1 MGKDTGIKMVEKK
14 IVSFI
19 SKSSVYT
26 VSDLRKIFKDK
37 RKEWS
42 LPDSMNFQGFLE
54 ELKSAGLAERRFL
67 DYNGL
72 PFKTLYTLGDFD
84 HFECACKLYK
94 NAYLSHHTALFMNN
108 LTEQIPKTIYVS
120 YELSPKTGGTDKKL
134 SQKDIDRSFAKPV
147 REPQSFSFLRQEIV
161 VHASKYN
168 GNIGIVPHNT
178 GNFSFTDTERTL
190 IDSVVRPELSGG
202 VFNVLNVFTENR
214 GGYSPEKLRS
224 YLSKLNYTYPYHQAI
239 GFYLE
244 RAGFSDA
251 ELSKFEDPG
260 IRYKFY
266 LDRDIISGSFSKR
279 WNLVYPSEIE

>member
-1 MGKDTGIKMVEKK
+1 MIMGKDTGIKMVEKK

-37 RKEWS
+37 KKEWS

-54 ELKSAGLAERRFL
+54 ELKSTGLTERRFL

-134 SQKDIDRSFAKPV
+134 SQKEIDRSFTKPV

-168 GNIGIVPHNT
+168 GNTGIVPHNT

-202 VFNVLNVFTENR
+202 VFNVLNVFLTTKVFAPGCFIIFVIYQSAVVFDFLDALE
-214 GGYSPEKLRS
+214 PLTTL
-224 YLSKLNYTYPYHQAI
+224 YLPLKCQNLLYFLPTTFFKDILSLLISNHLNY
-239 GFYLE
+239 
-244 RAGFSDA
+244 
-251 ELSKFEDPG
+251 
-260 IRYKFY
+260 
-266 LDRDIISGSFSKR
+266 
-279 WNLVYPSEIE
+279 